1 MIQTIGIFA
10 NPFKKQLKKTL
21 PSIFQALDK
30 MGLEIYCP
38 EGFLNISS
46 TKFPQCRFL
55 PAHEIPSKCDMII
68 CFGGDGTVLRTAQ
81 VVRQH
86 QIPILAVNVG
96 GLGFLTEVLFDDF
109 LKAFQKIQQG
119 DFLIENRLVLKG
131 EIENDPEPLYVLNE
145 ITIEKGKST
154 RVIEVDVHI
163 DEKFFN
169 NYVADGL
176 IISTPTGST
185 GYSLSSGGPI
195 IVPTNQSIILN
206 PICPHSLTNRPV
218 IISGDSRIK
227 TQIFTDY
234 PKILV
239 SADNQDI
246 REVTSRTVLNISRAP
261 FDTRLV
267 KYSDSDYFSLLR
279 NKLNWGG
286 DFRDKLRWHYKR

>member
-1 MIQTIGIFA
+1 MLQTIGIFA
-10 NPFKKQLKKTL
+10 NPYKKQLQKDL
-21 PSIFQALDK
+21 PAIFQSLDK
-30 MGLEIYCP
+30 MGLKIYCP
-38 EGFLNISS
+38 DGFLKVSRK
-46 TKFPQCRFL
+46 KFPQCQFL
-55 PAHEIPSKCDMII
+55 PATDIPAKSDMII
-68 CFGGDGTVLRTAQ
+68 CFGGDGTVLRTVQ

-86 QIPILAVNVG
+86 QTPILAVNVG

-109 LKAFQKIQQG
+109 QKAFQKIQQG
-119 DFLIENRLVLKG
+119 DFVIEKRLVLEGK
-131 EIENDPEPLYVLNE
+131 IENNPEPMYVLNE
-145 ITIEKGKST
+145 FTIEKGRAT

-163 DEKFFN
+163 DERFFN

-218 IISGDSRIK
+218 IISAGSKIK
-227 TQIFTDY
+227 TQIFTDF
-234 PKILV
+234 PKILI

-246 REVTSRTVLNISRAP
+246 REVSSRTVLNISRAA
-261 FDTRLV
+261 FDARLV

-286 DFRDKLRWHYKR
+286 DFRDKLRWHYQR

>member
-10 NPFKKQLKKTL
+10 NPYKKQLQNDL
-21 PSIFQALDK
+21 PDIFQTLDK
-30 MGLEIYCP
+30 MGKEIYCP
-38 EGFLNISS
+38 EGFLDLSPK
-46 TKFPQCRFL
+46 KFPQCQFL
-55 PAHEIPSKCDMII
+55 PAAEIPPKCDMII
-68 CFGGDGTVLRTAQ
+68 CFGGDGTVLRTVQ

-86 QIPILAVNVG
+86 QTPILAVNVG
-96 GLGFLTEVLFDDF
+96 GLGFLTEVLMEDF
-109 LKAFQKIQQG
+109 QKAFKKIEQA
-119 DFLIENRLVLKG
+119 DFVIENRLVLKG
-131 EIENDPEPLYVLNE
+131 EIENDPEPMYVLNE
-145 ITIEKGKST
+145 FTIEKGRAT

-218 IISGDSRIK
+218 IIPAESRIK

-234 PKILV
+234 PKIVV

-246 REVTSRTVLNISRAP
+246 REVTSRTILNIKRAP
-261 FDTRLV
+261 FNTRLV